1 MTRSKCGLA
10 PFLPLSLLTI
20 VNPIRVF
27 GSSISVPARVSS
39 VGGEGREGEKIKIQF
54 RFSILAFSSGESMCL
69 GGRLLLSLTLCPVPL
84 KPVRF
89 MVYYGRLVFHAS
101 IQKNRSRKDSCPN
114 SSSRDKRPLAT
125 PKRRRFNQKMAQSE
139 QWNEAPTQNEPD
151 SPRPTC
157 CLPKAGFGVAPPS
170 PLSWAEAPL
179 GAKKPTCLGRKGV

>member
-1 MTRSKCGLA
+1 M
-10 PFLPLSLLTI
+10 
-20 VNPIRVF
+20 
-27 GSSISVPARVSS
+27 
-39 VGGEGREGEKIKIQF
+39 GGKG
-54 RFSILAFSSGESMCL
+54 SGENKIPIPLFYSRL
-69 GGRLLLSLTLCPVPL
+69 FFGGKYVPWRSAFIVSHSLSCSL

-89 MVYYGRLVFHAS
+89 MVYYGRPVFHAS